1 MLVKLLHDD
10 EGKIHIPSLP
20 TSVVPIKTVQFTH
33 NFGHGRSV
41 KLEQF
46 PVTLAY
52 SITDYKSQG
61 KTFRNVVVDL
71 KKPSGPG
78 ASALSSAYVQ
88 LLRATA
94 LTQVSI
100 MHPFIG
106 AEKSLPDGDGL
117 DKDLT
122 WAELEAPLAIE
133 LEEEL
138 KWQEEMDE
146 RTLCVVQAATCP
158 T

>member
-10 EGKIHIPSLP
+10 EGKIRILSLP
-20 TSVVPIKTVQFTH
+20 TSLVPIKTVQFTH
-33 NFGHGRSV
+33 NFGHGRSA

-61 KTFRNVVVDL
+61 KTFQNVVVDL

-78 ASALSSAYVQ
+78 ASAPSSAYVQ
-88 LLRATA
+88 LSRATA

-100 MHPFIG
+100 MRPFIG
-106 AEKSLPDGDGL
+106 AEQSLADGL
-117 DKDLT
+117 DKDLR
-122 WAELEAPLAIE
+122 WAELEAPLPIE

-146 RTLCVVQAATCP
+146 RTLCMVQAAT
-158 T
+158 